1 MEGLMRELELILKS
15 VYLDGALNGLRQM
28 PDTAELAKVS
38 IERERIF
45 LESILKRA
53 KDVQS

>member
-1 MEGLMRELELILKS
+1 MEELMRELELILKS